1 MPNGDSN
8 QGTVSS
14 FLAETLKDPLMFVS
28 IMSDR
33 YDLRQFLPS
42 LLEFDPINF
51 HQTRFR
57 VRLLRKLNRSTNH
70 LILEAKF
77 GNNQVK
83 KSRIFPVE
91 IIDEDFCR
99 FSSLVNK
106 SRVYNSCH
114 IYRVYRANVRTD
126 ETTQKYNT
134 NSCNAM
140 RDVLKSFSSFGW
152 DRHHATCLDLID
164 FYLKSTKIVLSL

>member
-8 QGTVSS
+8 QELSPAS
-14 FLAETLKDPLMFVS
+14 LIAETFQDLLIFVS
-28 IMSDR
+28 KMSDR

-57 VRLLRKLNRSTNH
+57 VTRLLRKLNRSTNH
-70 LILEAKF
+70 LTPEAKF
-77 GNNQVK
+77 GNSRVK
-83 KSRIFPVE
+83 KSPIFPVE

-106 SRVYNSCH
+106 SRV
-114 IYRVYRANVRTD
+114 
-126 ETTQKYNT
+126 
-134 NSCNAM
+134 
-140 RDVLKSFSSFGW
+140 
-152 DRHHATCLDLID
+152 
-164 FYLKSTKIVLSL
+164 

>member
-8 QGTVSS
+8 QELSPAS
-14 FLAETLKDPLMFVS
+14 LIAETFQDLLMFVS
-28 IMSDR
+28 KMSDR
-33 YDLRQFLPS
+33 YDLRQFLPP

-70 LILEAKF
+70 LIQEAKF
-77 GNNQVK
+77 GNNRVK
-83 KSRIFPVE
+83 KSGIFSVE

-106 SRVYNSCH
+106 SRV
-114 IYRVYRANVRTD
+114 
-126 ETTQKYNT
+126 
-134 NSCNAM
+134 
-140 RDVLKSFSSFGW
+140 
-152 DRHHATCLDLID
+152 
-164 FYLKSTKIVLSL
+164 